1 MFQGGSSMKD
11 YGTFAV
17 FHEDV
22 FFEYYRPYV
31 PRAIPRAEIYGDFE
45 LQPSRKVHAVLRNMD
60 RRRVWT
66 IIEGGDDLSRNV
78 YYSPGF
84 HMVNRVGYAVT
95 RKPHD
100 DAQVEFCAYWR
111 RPLSEHGLS
120 REVGKLHAYLHR
132 STPDHRAPTSAAQIG
147 RAHV

>member
-45 LQPSRKVHAVLRNMD
+45 LQPSRTVHAVLRNMD

-66 IIEGGDDLSRNV
+66 IIEGGDDMSRNV
-78 YYSPGF
+78 YYSPRF
-84 HMVNRVGYAVT
+84 T
-95 RKPHD
+95 LFI
-100 DAQVEFCAYWR
+100 QVA
-111 RPLSEHGLS
+111 LSS
-120 REVGKLHAYLHR
+120 PQ
-132 STPDHRAPTSAAQIG
+132 SPTTNATTKF
-147 RAHV
+147 

>member
-1 MFQGGSSMKD
+1 MLQSGLSMKD

-22 FFEYYRPYV
+22 FVEHYRPYV

-45 LQPSRKVHAVLRNMD
+45 LQPSREVYAVLRGVD
-60 RRRVWT
+60 RLRVWT
-66 IIEGGDDLSRNV
+66 IIEDGNDCSRNL

-84 HMVNRVGYAVT
+84 HVVNRVGYAVT
-95 RKPHD
+95 HKPHC

-111 RPLSEHGLS
+111 RSLSQRGLA
-120 REVGKLHAYLHR
+120 REINKLHAYLR
-132 STPDHRAPTSAAQIG
+132 RREPNQSVPTFAASN
-147 RAHV
+147 